1 MTAELP
7 ELHARAVE
15 NTQSIVDSVTADQLR
30 DPTPCEDWN
39 VSQLLHHVVYG
50 NLWVTPLV
58 SGETIEQVGDRFEG
72 DILGD
77 DFAAAYRSSGRAA
90 VDAFNAS
97 GAMDAPCAVSYGP
110 VPGGVYCGHR
120 FIDVLVH
127 GWDLAAATNGNTQL
141 PPDLVEACIEVVRP
155 QAEMLGASGMFGST
169 VADGSDTSPQSR
181 LLGLL
186 GRKS

>member
-1 MTAELP
+1 MASDLP
-7 ELHARAVE
+7 DLHARAVE
-15 NTQSIVDSVTADQLR
+15 NTQSIVDFVTADQLGE
-30 DPTPCEDWN
+30 PTPCSDWS

-58 SGETIEQVGDRFEG
+58 GGETIEQVGDRFEG
-72 DILGD
+72 DILGEN
-77 DFAAAYRSSGRAA
+77 FAAAYRSSGRAA
-90 VDAFNAS
+90 VDTFNAS

-110 VPGGVYCGHR
+110 VPGRVYCGHR

-127 GWDLAAATNGNTQL
+127 GWDLAAATGGNIQL

-155 QAEMLGASGMFGST
+155 QAQMLGASGMFGSA
-169 VADGSDTSPQSR
+169 VADGSDMSPQSK

-186 GRKS
+186 GRTS